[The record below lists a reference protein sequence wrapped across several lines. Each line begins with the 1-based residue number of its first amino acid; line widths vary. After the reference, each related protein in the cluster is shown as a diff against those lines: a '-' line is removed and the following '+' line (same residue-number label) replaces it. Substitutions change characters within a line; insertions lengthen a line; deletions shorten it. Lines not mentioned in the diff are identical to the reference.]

1 MMEDLITEYSIENI
15 TESDFINK
23 VNNEM
28 TIDKEFVR
36 MFIRKNDENFENFKY
51 RHDEVAKF
59 LGYEVTDNCKH
70 FITMMKKELRESIDF
85 IAIINC
91 QDTLRSADRRR
102 PQQIPLEDIKKCGK
116 KCGKKVTFQISRI
129 GFYMLCMVAN
139 QMQKYIE
146 DNLDHYMNLQLIM

>member
-1 MMEDLITEYSIENI
+1 MAEEKAREKFIKTFGYKIIRVDVKRNASDEIVYQLIVKTTQDIELMMEDLITEYSIENI

-91 QDTLRSADRRR
+91 QDTLKNVV
-102 PQQIPLEDIKKCGK
+102 KK
-116 KCGKKVTFQISRI
+116 
-129 GFYMLCMVAN
+129 
-139 QMQKYIE
+139 
-146 DNLDHYMNLQLIM
+146 